1 MDKRQIR
8 SLVRNKIATLS
19 AEHRQEASRQ
29 IFSAVEALPSFTEAK
44 VIALYSALPDEPQSI
59 EFLQKWSKKKRII
72 LPRVEGDI
80 MQFYEYN
87 AEQMQ
92 IGSFGINEPQGETPR
107 PPDDIELIIIPGVAF
122 TTDGK
127 RLGRGKGFYDR
138 YLSQSSIRRAYRVG
152 VCFKEQIL
160 SYIPIDIHDQTVDIV
175 CSY

>member
-29 IFSAVEALPSFTEAK
+29 IFSAVEALPPFNKAK
-44 VIALYSALPDEPQSI
+44 VIALYSALPDEPQTL
-59 EFLQKWSKKKRII
+59 EFIQKWSKKKRII
-72 LPRVEGDI
+72 LPRVEGEI

-92 IGSFGINEPQGETPR
+92 IGSFGINEPQGETPC
-107 PPDDIELIIIPGVAF
+107 PPADIELIIIPGVAF
-122 TTDGK
+122 TADGK

-152 VCFKEQIL
+152 VCFNEQIL
-160 SYIPIDIHDQTVDIV
+160 SYIPVDTHDQTVDVV